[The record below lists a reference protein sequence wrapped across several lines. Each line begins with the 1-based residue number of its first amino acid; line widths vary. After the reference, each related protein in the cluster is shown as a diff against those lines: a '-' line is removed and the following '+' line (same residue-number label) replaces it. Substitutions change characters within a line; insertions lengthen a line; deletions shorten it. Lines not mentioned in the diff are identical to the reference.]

1 MGTLQFT
8 EEVLTTYKM
17 RIAVIVALFA
27 CVAYASACAACG
39 GGGGGHSHSYG
50 SSCGHSHS
58 SHSHSSH
65 SSSSSCGGSGGYRPP
80 KCRKLHFADLPNG
93 GVLNYQKIK
102 HNDVDANSN
111 VRPHIPS
118 LPQNCF
124 SAPKLRNN
132 KDISAFPISNTGLPA
147 AYSCQFKPSK
157 PSCGHSSHSSSG
169 HSCEPGCPPK
179 CQLAKEKA
187 ELESKI
193 SSLKCALKAAK
204 QQLKANRATY
214 KRCYGGKKCP
224 PPPCPKPAPRPCP
237 RPCPRPAPRPCP
249 RPAPRPCPL
258 PALPACPW

>member
-65 SSSSSCGGSGGYRPP
+65 SSSSSCGGSGEYRPP

-111 VRPHIPS
+111 VRPHIPF
-118 LPQNCF
+118 LPQNCVTTRTSVPSQSPTLVF
-124 SAPKLRNN
+124 QLPTLAS
-132 KDISAFPISNTGLPA
+132 SNHPNHPA
-147 AYSCQFKPSK
+147 ATPATLATQATPAQAQADIHASQDAHQSANWRKRRPNLRAKSL
-157 PSCGHSSHSSSG
+157 HSNAH
-169 HSCEPGCPPK
+169 
-179 CQLAKEKA
+179 
-187 ELESKI
+187 
-193 SSLKCALKAAK
+193 
-204 QQLKANRATY
+204 
-214 KRCYGGKKCP
+214 
-224 PPPCPKPAPRPCP
+224 
-237 RPCPRPAPRPCP
+237 
-249 RPAPRPCPL
+249 
-258 PALPACPW
+258 